1 MLSRRQGGRSE
12 RAKFQTIIPRPG
24 SPTIPGRGVS
34 FKYSRFAGARFVL
47 SKTHHSPADRPA
59 DSPDVADPAPASAA
73 STGAPAL
80 LASRTAHEAH
90 KDDRHFVTA
99 LARGLEVLACFRSG
113 DKSLSNQELALR
125 CRLPKSTVSRL
136 THTLTL
142 LGYLIHLKES
152 GKYRLG
158 TASLALGSAMLARL
172 DVRKIARPVMQELA
186 DISGATVSLGTRDR
200 LSMIYVENCR
210 GSVALTLT
218 LEVGS
223 RIPVATSAIGRA
235 WLAAIPEHDRLSF
248 MEQVRELDHVAWP
261 KTRRGIEKALD
272 DYSALGVTTS
282 FGDWQKDVNGIARA
296 FQPGGELPIMAINVG
311 GPSFKLSK
319 EFLLEEVRPRL
330 IDVVTQLE
338 TALSH

>member
-1 MLSRRQGGRSE
+1 
-12 RAKFQTIIPRPG
+12 
-24 SPTIPGRGVS
+24 
-34 FKYSRFAGARFVL
+34 
-47 SKTHHSPADRPA
+47 
-59 DSPDVADPAPASAA
+59 
-73 STGAPAL
+73 
-80 LASRTAHEAH
+80 
-90 KDDRHFVTA
+90 
-99 LARGLEVLACFRSG
+99 
-113 DKSLSNQELALR
+113 
-125 CRLPKSTVSRL
+125 
-136 THTLTL
+136 
-142 LGYLIHLKES
+142 
-152 GKYRLG
+152 
-158 TASLALGSAMLARL
+158 
-172 DVRKIARPVMQELA
+172 VRKIARPVMQELA

-261 KTRRGIEKALD
+261 KTRRGIEKALE
-272 DYSALGVTTS
+272 DYRTLGVTTS

-296 FQPGGELPIMAINVG
+296 FQPGGELPVMAINVG

-319 EFLLEEVRPRL
+319 AFLLEEVRPRL

-338 TALSH
+338 IALSH

>member
-1 MLSRRQGGRSE
+1 M
-12 RAKFQTIIPRPG
+12 
-24 SPTIPGRGVS
+24 
-34 FKYSRFAGARFVL
+34 
-47 SKTHHSPADRPA
+47 SKTHHSPIDNPA
-59 DSPDVADPAPASAA
+59 DGPSAGEAAHTPVASDRAN
-73 STGAPAL
+73 TE

-125 CRLPKSTVSRL
+125 CKLPKSTVSRL

-186 DISGATVSLGTRDR
+186 DIVGATVSLGTRDR

-210 GSVALTLT
+210 ASVALTLT

-261 KTRRGIEKALD
+261 KTRRGIENALE
-272 DYSALGVTTS
+272 DYRTLGVTTS
-282 FGDWQKDVNGIARA
+282 FGDWQKEVNGIARA

-338 TALSH
+338 IALSH

>member
-1 MLSRRQGGRSE
+1 MAFVYNSAARNTLYPGYGLSFGWC
-12 RAKFQTIIPRPG
+12 
-24 SPTIPGRGVS
+24 
-34 FKYSRFAGARFVL
+34 RFAGARFIL
-47 SKTHHSPADRPA
+47 SKTNHSPIDHPVEDPSAGDGEQTPA
-59 DSPDVADPAPASAA
+59 GSA
-73 STGAPAL
+73 GANSV

-125 CRLPKSTVSRL
+125 CKLPKSTVSRL

-186 DISGATVSLGTRDR
+186 DIVGATVSLGTRDR

-210 GSVALTLT
+210 ASVALTLT

-248 MEQVRELDHVAWP
+248 MEQVRELDHVQWP
-261 KTRRGIEKALD
+261 KRRRGIENALE
-272 DYSALGVTTS
+272 DYRTLGVTTS
-282 FGDWQKDVNGIARA
+282 FGDWQKEVNGIARA

-338 TALSH
+338 VALSH